1 MDLKEVYM
9 FARRDHLKAQF
20 MGVLLVIALMA
31 AAGCASAYKT
41 VLPTPP
47 DSYKK
52 LGVAKGKA
60 CGSMLIL
67 ATAYNFIPISLNE
80 RVENAYQNA
89 LASVPGATALMNVT
103 MQENWYWWLIG
114 STKCVTITGEAIQ

>member
-1 MDLKEVYM
+1 MS
-9 FARRDHLKAQF
+9 ARMVNVKARF
-20 MGVLLVIALMA
+20 MGVFLVITFMA
-31 AAGCASAYKT
+31 AAGCAGAYKT

-47 DSYKK
+47 ENYQK
-52 LGVAKGKA
+52 LGVAKGEA

-89 LASVPGATALMNVT
+89 LASVPGATALINVT
-103 MQENWYWWLIG
+103 MQENWYWWVIG
-114 STKCVTITGEAIQ
+114 SAKCVTITGEAIR

>member
-1 MDLKEVYM
+1 M
-9 FARRDHLKAQF
+9 FARMDHLKAQF
-20 MGVLLVIALMA
+20 MGVLLVITLMA
-31 AAGCASAYKT
+31 TAGCASAYKT

-47 DSYKK
+47 DNYQK
-52 LGVAKGKA
+52 LGAAKGDA

-67 ATAYNFIPISLNE
+67 ATAYNFIPISLNQ

-103 MQENWYWWLIG
+103 MQENWYWWVIG
-114 STKCVTITGEAIQ
+114 STKCVTITGEAIR

>member
-1 MDLKEVYM
+1 M
-9 FARRDHLKAQF
+9 FSRMNHVKARF
-20 MGVLLVIALMA
+20 MIVLLMILFMA
-31 AAGCASAYKT
+31 ATGCASAYKT

-47 DSYKK
+47 EHYQK
-52 LGVAKGKA
+52 LGMAKGEA

-67 ATAYNFIPISLNE
+67 ATAYYFIPIGINE
-80 RVENAYQNA
+80 RVENAYKNA

-103 MQENWYWWLIG
+103 MQENWYWWVIG